1 MSLDP
6 TTFETVVPS
15 RYITFTFPNPLSN
28 HCHLRVA
35 VLDSPSSSA
44 ARIASMWV
52 PPGRESDWIF
62 STFSGHL
69 QLLLS
74 STTPHHLS
82 RLILIGNPPV
92 YSHPTSYSSTPYPS
106 PNQSKEIE
114 ERLRPLLLGLTPKSA
129 FYQKGICN
137 SEFLQIPFLIY
148 EDEVVGCVILEI
160 CEGPCAGEML
170 IENVAVETHTTKEFR
185 RRLRFKRMP
194 NLVQT
199 QMRILPKNELDSGE
213 LNNLEFEIDNNV
225 LVHPYLSPMVGGLSV
240 TESHLERRIKGGF
253 RPKALCLGIG
263 GGALLGFL
271 SSQLNFDVTGVEKDE
286 VVLQI
291 AKKYFGLESNEL
303 IHLFVGDG
311 IELVEKLAKN
321 ITADCKFDVIMV
333 DLDSSDV
340 TLGVC
345 APPLEFVKKSV
356 LQAARE
362 VLCEHGVLVINVI
375 PSSELF
381 YKSLIS
387 EFEDVFEELY
397 EIDVGNGEN
406 FVLIATVSKIENA
419 LSTCEDSLL
428 NKLKSVSGSYIGSI
442 RKISRS
448 ANQESANSLLEAMR
462 LQE

>member
-6 TTFETVVPS
+6 TTFETIVPS
-15 RYITFTFPNPLSN
+15 RYITFTFPNPLSQD
-28 HCHLRVA
+28 HHLCVA
-35 VLDSPSSSA
+35 VLDSPSSST
-44 ARIASMWV
+44 ARIAAMWV

-92 YSHPTSYSSTPYPS
+92 YSHPTSYFSTPYPS
-106 PNQSKEIE
+106 PNQSKETE
-114 ERLRPLLLGLTPKSA
+114 EKLRPLLLALTPKSA

-137 SEFLQIPFLIY
+137 SEFPEIPFLIY
-148 EDEVVGCVILEI
+148 EDEVSGCKILEI
-160 CEGPCAGEML
+160 CEGPCAGEMV
-170 IENVAVETHTTKEFR
+170 IENVVVETNTTKEFR

-199 QMRILPKNELDSGE
+199 QMRILPKNELNSGE
-213 LNNLEFEIDNNV
+213 LDNLEFVIDNSV

-240 TESHLERRIKGGF
+240 IGSHLEIRIKGGI

-271 SSQLNFDVTGVEKDE
+271 SSQLNFDVTGVENDE
-286 VVLQI
+286 VVLQV
-291 AKKYFGLESNEL
+291 AKKYFGLENNGL

-321 ITADCKFDVIMV
+321 ITADSKFDMIMV
-333 DLDSSDV
+333 DLDSSDA
-340 TLGVC
+340 TMGIC

-356 LQAARE
+356 LLAARE
-362 VLCEHGVLVINVI
+362 VLCELGVLIINVI

-381 YKSLIS
+381 FKRLIS
-387 EFEDVFEELY
+387 EFEEVFEELY

-406 FVLIATVSKIENA
+406 FVLIATMSKIENA
-419 LSTCEDSLL
+419 LNACEDTLL
-428 NKLKSVSGSYIGSI
+428 NKLKSVSGSYINSI
-442 RKISRS
+442 QKISRS
-448 ANQESANSLLEAMR
+448 AHQEFCK
-462 LQE
+462 